1 MPISN
6 PIIIKIIDPSRPI
19 SDTKTYLI
27 ELSNKSLYT
36 KPIKITHN
44 LDRVHNINLHFKI
57 CDHGKKAITVPLSNN
72 HLIQDIDNQLKTINQ
87 TIQTG
92 TIQAA
97 QTELS
102 KINVVQHN
110 IETQTQAAT
119 EQAAQTEL
127 SKINVAQHNIET
139 QTQAATEQAVQTELS
154 KINVAQHNIETQTQT
169 ATEQAAQTEL
179 SKINVAQHSIETQT
193 QAATEQA
200 VQTELSKIN
209 VAQHSIE
216 TQTQAATEQ
225 ALQTEQSKINVAQH
239 NIETQTQAATEQAAQ
254 TEQSKINVT
263 QHSVETQTQTAIEQ
277 AVQTELS
284 KINVAQHNI
293 ETQTQT
299 ATEQAVQ
306 TEQSKINV
314 AQHSVETQTQTA
326 IEQAVQTEQSKIN
339 AAQRTAE
346 TQTKSDKIDSHLSF
360 TDDFSYE
367 DKYEKDIGELPEY
380 DENFSS
386 DEEDSFTASNS
397 SINKKTLKSSCLE
410 KSILI
415 NELDKIIEQL
425 QDKNISD
432 NKFYYLYSTLAKK
445 LQTLNLETIVPQKLR
460 SIEELY
466 DYILIE
472 QLNIRYDKIV
482 SSRCLLSVEEPVSY
496 KSIYDAITELHY
508 LGKTLFKLAST
519 DEAKIKHLNI
529 FLKYREKMRSVSNEK
544 AVILDLK
551 SAQVNKIDSN
561 KILLTKNTT
570 HHFNT
575 YYDDLMDFIN
585 YINECNGSPKEL
597 TKEEKEQDKVNIIKL
612 ALEQLKKYNLEDI
625 VTTEN
630 KRKEIIQM
638 LNDAIDNAH
647 ARGIIITKIKQ
658 KIESNISRLNT
669 TKINKAVTLASPK
682 MTSIQS
688 NEKTTTTFQD
698 KIKSPSKSENVIA
711 VNTTKKHL
719 KNKNTKII
727 LNQERENELRVING
741 RQLSNN
747 LKRLSEQEYLILK
760 ITREVTLSEILGENE
775 DENKFIIKIKELGKL
790 SNISVNIEEHKI
802 LKQLSSLPFYQ
813 NKITTYLKKS
823 SPIGASLKTNSS
835 KRENKDNKNKE
846 KMGKDAEEE

>member
-6 PIIIKIIDPSRPI
+6 PIIIKIIDPSRTI

-92 TIQAA
+92 TKQAA

-102 KINVVQHN
+102 KINVAQHN

-139 QTQAATEQAVQTELS
+139 QTQAATEQAAQTELS

-179 SKINVAQHSIETQT
+179 SKINVAQHSVETQT
-193 QAATEQA
+193 QTATEQA
-200 VQTELSKIN
+200 AQTEL
-209 VAQHSIE
+209 
-216 TQTQAATEQ
+216 
-225 ALQTEQSKINVAQH
+225 SKINVAQH
-239 NIETQTQAATEQAAQ
+239 NIETQTQAAIEQAA
-254 TEQSKINVT
+254 
-263 QHSVETQTQTAIEQ
+263 
-277 AVQTELS
+277 QTELS

-314 AQHSVETQTQTA
+314 AQHNIETQTQAATEHAAQTEQSKINVTQHSVETQTQTA

-367 DKYEKDIGELPEY
+367 DKYEKDIGTLPEY

-397 SINKKTLKSSCLE
+397 SINKKKLKSSYLE

-482 SSRCLLSVEEPVSY
+482 SSRYLLSVKEPVSY

-508 LGKTLFKLAST
+508 LGKTLFKLTST
-519 DEAKIKHLNI
+519 DEAKIKHLNNLNI

-585 YINECNGSPKEL
+585 YINECNSSPKEL

-669 TKINKAVTLASPK
+669 TEINKAVTLASPK

-760 ITREVTLSEILGENE
+760 IIREVTLSEILGENE
-775 DENKFIIKIKELGKL
+775 DENKFIIKIKELGKV

-823 SPIGASLKTNSS
+823 SSMGESLKTNSS
-835 KRENKDNKNKE
+835 KRESKDNKNKE
-846 KMGKDAEEE
+846 KRGKDAEEE